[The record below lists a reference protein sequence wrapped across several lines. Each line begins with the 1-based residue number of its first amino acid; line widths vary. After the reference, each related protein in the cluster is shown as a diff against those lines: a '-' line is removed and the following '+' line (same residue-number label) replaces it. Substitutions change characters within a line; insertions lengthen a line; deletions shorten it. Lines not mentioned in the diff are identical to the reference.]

1 MMPLQNRVS
10 PSGELLADNARGSWL
25 GNRGILHN
33 AKKEIIRPWK
43 HKNWVLCELNFKER
57 KREVFSQNS
66 YSELFFL
73 DEATALS
80 AGHRPC
86 ASCRRQRFD
95 EFKQA
100 WSAAQLSELKVDEI
114 DKFLHQDRAIRGVKK
129 VTYTEKLTN
138 LPNGVFVELEGKP
151 WLIWQNEL
159 HEWHPDGYRDRAEI
173 YGDLNVTVLTPK
185 CMVEIINAG
194 FIPQVDESVMA

>member
-1 MMPLQNRVS
+1 MLEV
-10 PSGELLADNARGSWL
+10 RGWAIE
-25 GNRGILHN
+25 GFIHN
-33 AKKEIIRPWK
+33 EKKKIIRPWK
-43 HKNWVLCELNFKER
+43 HKNWVPCELNFKER

-66 YSELFFL
+66 YFELFFL
-73 DEATALS
+73 EEATALS

-86 ASCRRQRFD
+86 TSCRRQRFD

-100 WSAAQLSELKVDEI
+100 WGAAQLSELKVDEI
-114 DKFLHQDRAIRGVKK
+114 DKVLHQDRAIRGGKK
-129 VTYTEKLTN
+129 VTYNEKLEN

-151 WLIWQNEL
+151 WLIWRNEL
-159 HEWHPDGYRDRAEI
+159 HEWHPDGYRARADI

>member
-1 MMPLQNRVS
+1 MPLQNRVS

-33 AKKEIIRPWK
+33 EKKEIIRPWK
-43 HKNWVLCELNFKER
+43 HINWVLCELNFKER
-57 KREVFSQNS
+57 KRQVFSQNS

-100 WSAAQLSELKVDEI
+100 WGAAQLSELKVEEI
-114 DKFLHQDRAIRGVKK
+114 DKVLHQDRAIRGGKK
-129 VTYTEKLTN
+129 VTYNEKLEN

-151 WLIWQNEL
+151 WLIWRNEL
-159 HEWHPDGYRDRAEI
+159 HEWRPDGYRARADI

-185 CMVEIINAG
+185 CMVEIIVAG

>member
-1 MMPLQNRVS
+1 MPLQNRVS

-33 AKKEIIRPWK
+33 EKKEIIRPWK

-57 KREVFSQNS
+57 KRQVFSQNS

-100 WSAAQLSELKVDEI
+100 WGAARLSELKVEEI
-114 DKFLHQDRAIRGVKK
+114 DKVLHQDRAIRGGKK
-129 VTYTEKLTN
+129 VTYNEKLEN

-151 WLIWQNEL
+151 WLIWRNEL
-159 HEWHPDGYRDRAEI
+159 HEWHPDGYRARADI

-185 CMVEIINAG
+185 CMVEIIVAG

>member
-33 AKKEIIRPWK
+33 EKKEIIRPWK

-100 WSAAQLSELKVDEI
+100 WGAAQLSELKVDEI
-114 DKFLHQDRAIRGVKK
+114 DKVLHQDRAIRGGKK
-129 VTYTEKLTN
+129 VTYNEKLEN

-151 WLIWQNEL
+151 WLIWRNEL
-159 HEWHPDGYRDRAEI
+159 HEWHPDGYRARADI

-185 CMVEIINAG
+185 CMVEIVNAG

>member
-33 AKKEIIRPWK
+33 EKKEIIRPWK

-57 KREVFSQNS
+57 KRQVFSQNS

-100 WSAAQLSELKVDEI
+100 WGAAQLSELKVEEI
-114 DKFLHQDRAIRGVKK
+114 DKVLHQDRAIRGGKK
-129 VTYTEKLTN
+129 VTYNEKLEN

-151 WLIWQNEL
+151 WLIWRNEL
-159 HEWHPDGYRDRAEI
+159 HEWHPDGYRARADI

-185 CMVEIINAG
+185 CMVEIIVAG

>member
-33 AKKEIIRPWK
+33 EKKEIIRPWK

-57 KREVFSQNS
+57 KRQVFSQNS

-100 WSAAQLSELKVDEI
+100 WGAARLSELKVEEI
-114 DKFLHQDRAIRGVKK
+114 DKVLHQDRAIRGGKK
-129 VTYTEKLTN
+129 VTYNEKLEN

-151 WLIWQNEL
+151 WLIWRNEL
-159 HEWHPDGYRDRAEI
+159 HEWHPDGYRARADI

-185 CMVEIINAG
+185 CMVEIIVAG

>member
-1 MMPLQNRVS
+1 MPLQNRVS

-33 AKKEIIRPWK
+33 EKKEIIRPWK
-43 HKNWVLCELNFKER
+43 HKNWVLCQLNFKER

-100 WSAAQLSELKVDEI
+100 WEAAQLSELKVDEI
-114 DKFLHQDRAIRGVKK
+114 DKVLHQDRSIRGGKK
-129 VTYTEKLTN
+129 VTYNEKLDN

-151 WLIWQNEL
+151 WLIWRNEL
-159 HEWHPDGYRDRAEI
+159 HEWHPDGYRARAEI

>member
-1 MMPLQNRVS
+1 MPLQNRVS

-33 AKKEIIRPWK
+33 EKKEIIRPWK
-43 HKNWVLCELNFKER
+43 HKSWVLCELNFKER

-73 DEATALS
+73 DEAIALS

-100 WSAAQLSELKVDEI
+100 WGAAQLSELKVDEI
-114 DKFLHQDRAIRGVKK
+114 DKVLHQDRAIRGGKK
-129 VTYTEKLTN
+129 VTYNEKLEN

-151 WLIWQNEL
+151 WLIWRNEL
-159 HEWHPDGYRDRAEI
+159 HEWHPDGYRAQADI
-173 YGDLNVTVLTPK
+173 HGDLNVTVLTPK
-185 CMVEIINAG
+185 CLVEIINAG

>member
-33 AKKEIIRPWK
+33 EKKEIIRPWK
-43 HKNWVLCELNFKER
+43 HKNWVLCQLNFKER

-100 WSAAQLSELKVDEI
+100 WGAAQLSELKVDEI
-114 DKFLHQDRAIRGVKK
+114 DKVLHQDRAIRGGKK
-129 VTYTEKLTN
+129 VTYNEKLTN

-151 WLIWQNEL
+151 WLIWRNEL
-159 HEWHPDGYRDRAEI
+159 HEWHPDGYRAQADI
-173 YGDLNVTVLTPK
+173 HGDLNVTVLTPK
-185 CMVEIINAG
+185 CMVEVVNAG
-194 FIPQVDESVMA
+194 FIPQVDKSVMA

>member
-1 MMPLQNRVS
+1 MPLQNRVS

-33 AKKEIIRPWK
+33 EKKEIIRPWK

-100 WSAAQLSELKVDEI
+100 WGAAQLSELKVDEI
-114 DKFLHQDRAIRGVKK
+114 DKVLHQDRAIRGGKK
-129 VTYTEKLTN
+129 VTYNEKLEN

-151 WLIWQNEL
+151 WLIWRNEL
-159 HEWHPDGYRDRAEI
+159 YEWHPDGYRARADI

-185 CMVEIINAG
+185 CMVEIIVAG
-194 FIPQVDESVMA
+194 FIPQVDKSVMA

>member
-1 MMPLQNRVS
+1 MPLQNRVS

-33 AKKEIIRPWK
+33 EKKEIIRPWK
-43 HKNWVLCELNFKER
+43 QKNWVLCELNFKER

-86 ASCRRQRFD
+86 ASCRRQRVD
-95 EFKQA
+95 EF
-100 WSAAQLSELKVDEI
+100 
-114 DKFLHQDRAIRGVKK
+114 
-129 VTYTEKLTN
+129 
-138 LPNGVFVELEGKP
+138 
-151 WLIWQNEL
+151 
-159 HEWHPDGYRDRAEI
+159 
-173 YGDLNVTVLTPK
+173 
-185 CMVEIINAG
+185 
-194 FIPQVDESVMA
+194 